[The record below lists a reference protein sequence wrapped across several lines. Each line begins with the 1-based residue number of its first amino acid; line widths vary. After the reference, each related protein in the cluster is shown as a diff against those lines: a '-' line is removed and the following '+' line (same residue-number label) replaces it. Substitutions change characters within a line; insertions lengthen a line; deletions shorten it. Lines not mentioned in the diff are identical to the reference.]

1 MDDNIKKGTLLGNF
15 SKVLTGRVVATGI
28 GSLFYMVFAAIL
40 QPDAYGEL
48 AYLIAIAAAF
58 GAVSR
63 FGLNL
68 SVEVNQA
75 KKNSELTNQ
84 LNILAFILILG
95 GSIVLLF
102 IDPLLSL
109 LAFVQSFFVMEQFN
123 LLGQKRYKKFR
134 NLAIIRSIFLIF
146 IPLVLFQLWEIPGI
160 ILGISIANSVSVYF
174 FVRRLKMDALSLN
187 RIKDR
192 YKVILHN
199 FGATAST
206 SLDRSLDKL
215 VIVPVLGFT
224 SVGIYQLNFQI
235 LVGLEVLPIAIHS
248 FFLAEESGGKRI
260 VKLGY
265 FLVLAAILIVV
276 IVFFVAEPLMQWI
289 FPHYSEGIS
298 SLKVMSIAL
307 IPLSISAIIS
317 AKLQAKES
325 TQIGYAGIVRITS
338 LLLLLV
344 ILGNSLG
351 LLGLSLAVLF
361 SIIINTGFLAF
372 LFFKRTSH

>member
-1 MDDNIKKGTLLGNF
+1 MDDNIKKRTLLGNF
-15 SKVLTGRVVATGI
+15 SKVLTGRVIATGL

-40 QPDAYGEL
+40 QPEAYGEL
-48 AYLIAIAAAF
+48 AYLIAIAATF

-187 RIKDR
+187 RIKE
-192 YKVILHN
+192 ILN
-199 FGATAST
+199 
-206 SLDRSLDKL
+206 
-215 VIVPVLGFT
+215 
-224 SVGIYQLNFQI
+224 QLN
-235 LVGLEVLPIAIHS
+235 
-248 FFLAEESGGKRI
+248 
-260 VKLGY
+260 
-265 FLVLAAILIVV
+265 
-276 IVFFVAEPLMQWI
+276 
-289 FPHYSEGIS
+289 
-298 SLKVMSIAL
+298 
-307 IPLSISAIIS
+307 
-317 AKLQAKES
+317 
-325 TQIGYAGIVRITS
+325 
-338 LLLLLV
+338 
-344 ILGNSLG
+344 
-351 LLGLSLAVLF
+351 
-361 SIIINTGFLAF
+361 
-372 LFFKRTSH
+372 